1 LSKSDYLISVIIPC
15 YNQAN
20 YLPDALESVSAQT
33 YKNCECIIIND
44 GSNDSTDELA
54 LKWIKK
60 DNRFKYIKKN
70 NEGLAS
76 ARNAGLAV
84 IKGIYLQFLDADDVI
99 DREKFNLQVLALNNS
114 KFYALS
120 YCDYFT
126 STEFDLLKEYP
137 SRYIS
142 PVFRTGKY
150 ITELINDWEKKISI
164 PVHCFLFK
172 SQIFQDNSIFFN
184 ESLPNHEDWEC
195 WMNVFALNP
204 EVIFIDAKLA
214 TYRIHTDSMC
224 YDKKQ
229 MKAGFLKAIQ
239 QQKDKHKKNK
249 SISILLSIKYNK
261 IRYNVSTSS
270 KVNALTIYFFKKAYK
285 KIILYLKAIYEHQ
298 KNNRF

>member
-1 LSKSDYLISVIIPC
+1 MLKVSVIIPC
-15 YNQAN
+15 YNQAQF
-20 YLPDALESVSAQT
+20 LPDALISISSQT
-33 YKNCECIIIND
+33 YPYWECIIVND
-44 GSNDSTDELA
+44 GSNDSTEEIA
-54 LKWIKK
+54 LDWVTK
-60 DNRFKYIKKN
+60 DNRFRYIKKEN
-70 NEGLAS
+70 GGLAS
-76 ARNAGLAV
+76 ARNTGLKLS
-84 IKGIYLQFLDADDVI
+84 KGEYIQFLDADDVI
-99 DREKFNLQVLALNNS
+99 DKEKFNLQVSALN
-114 KFYALS
+114 KTKGYALS

-164 PVHCFLFK
+164 PVHCFLFR

-224 YDKKQ
+224 YDKKL
-229 MKAGFLKAIQ
+229 MKAGFIKAIQ

-285 KIILYLKAIYEHQ
+285 KIILYLKAIYKHQ
-298 KNNRF
+298 KIIDSN